1 MFNLFNFKN
10 VIIGPADVNNTNT
23 VYGPGI
29 ATDGSAAPINAAFMR
44 LKRSDGLFD
53 ANNSQLG
60 TPFQAQFGVRFMF

>member
-1 MFNLFNFKN
+1 
-10 VIIGPADVNNTNT
+10 
-23 VYGPGI
+23 
-29 ATDGSAAPINAAFMR
+29 MR